1 MIFVTT
7 GTSKLP
13 FERFVR
19 EVDRLAGAGVFG
31 EDRVLMQYR
40 GSDFQPAH
48 CERVDA
54 LDFGEMLQAVEDA
67 RLVLGHGG
75 AGTLLLCREAGVP
88 MILVARRAEFGEN
101 HDDHQV
107 DFCEHVAAHQLAYYA
122 AEMEDLES
130 LCQDA
135 LRGARPQVDA
145 QPCSQLVATLRDFA
159 SSCQP
164 AEAQG

>member
-19 EVDRLAGAGVFG
+19 EVDRLAGAGAFG
-31 EDRVLMQYR
+31 GDRVLLQYR
-40 GSDFQPAH
+40 GSDFQPQH

-54 LDFGEMLQAVEDA
+54 LDFGEMLEAVGNA

-75 AGTLLLCREAGVP
+75 AGTLLLCRDAGVP
-88 MILVARRAEFGEN
+88 MILVARRSDLGEN

-107 DFCEHVAAHQLAYYA
+107 DFCEHVAEHGLAHYA
-122 AEMEDLES
+122 AEMDELGPMIERLLASPEVSRDPN
-130 LCQDA
+130 A
-135 LRGARPQVDA
+135 GA
-145 QPCSQLVATLRDFA
+145 QLVAQLRDFA
-159 SSCQP
+159 ASCQP
-164 AEAQG
+164 QGAQG

>member
-19 EVDRLAGAGVFG
+19 EVDRLAGAGAFDG
-31 EDRVLMQYR
+31 ERVLMQYR
-40 GSDFQPAH
+40 GSDFQPEH

-54 LDFGEMLQAVEDA
+54 LDFGEMLAAVRDA

-75 AGTLLLCREAGVP
+75 AGTLLLCRDAGVP
-88 MILVARRAEFGEN
+88 MILVARRSEFGEN

-107 DFCEHVAAHQLAYYA
+107 VFCEHIAAQGLAHYA
-122 AEMEDLES
+122 AEMDELGGMIALLLTSPEIES
-130 LCQDA
+130 DGKA
-135 LRGARPQVDA
+135 GTE
-145 QPCSQLVATLRDFA
+145 LVARLRDFA
-159 SSCQP
+159 ASCQP
-164 AEAQG
+164 EGANG